1 MDKFLAIA
9 TAALDKKEF
18 GQVSTIIMLTVA
30 LISPSFLF
38 IFIYNRELFIQI
50 NPVLMIIFCIIINT
64 ICFAVYFMLA
74 LIRTSSILS
83 LKNNENLKNAELEC
97 NKILTKLLKPIWL
110 NNDFYLKMDNDKIL
124 TNSINSDEA
133 KIIIKK
139 YKLKR
144 KRIMKN
150 YKIDLKKENLTA
162 LHEAILINITI
173 AIAIA
178 LSYALN
184 VFKTIFN
191 GEIINKRVF
200 FYEAIIA
207 FVILNIL
214 YGVYI
219 YVRYLFFH
227 EMKLKKKL

>member
-162 LHEAILINITI
+162 LHEAILTNVTI

-178 LSYALN
+178 ISYALN

-200 FYEAIIA
+200 FYEGIIV
-207 FVILNIL
+207 FVIFNIL

-219 YVRYLFFH
+219 YVRYIFFH